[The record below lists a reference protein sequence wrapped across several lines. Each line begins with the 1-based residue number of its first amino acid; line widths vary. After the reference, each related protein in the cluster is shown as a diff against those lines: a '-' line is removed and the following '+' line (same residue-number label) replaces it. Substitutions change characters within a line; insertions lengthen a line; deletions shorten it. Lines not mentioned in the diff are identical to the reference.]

1 MRNLFSTKV
10 KIILVVAALLTAAL
24 AIYSGISNQSLP
36 SVIVQGVLAPFR
48 AAGTTLTNTAEKY
61 YSYMFRYEA
70 LDAANKVLE
79 ERIAQM
85 EDVARQADSVARE
98 NERLRKLLDLKAT
111 NEDYKLVDAYII
123 GWSSSDWESTFTINR
138 GTNAGIRENL
148 CAITANGEVVGLVT
162 EVGVNYAVVKTVL
175 DSTLEISGT
184 ISTSGYNGMVKG
196 GYTSGNDT
204 LLQMNYL
211 PSDSIIRNKDQVVTS
226 GSTVYPRGL
235 IIGSVVDAGYEE
247 TGVAKFALLDP
258 AADINS
264 LEQVFI
270 ITAYTTEVVTTP
282 GTSTGSETATAPS
295 ETAAATQQSEFK
307 PDPRQNSLSG
317 LFHVTQLQKQRMLK
331 WTLYVLTG
339 ILLLTIQ
346 DVIMSRVSIFGATT
360 DLPVVYILL
369 ITVIEGVDVGSL
381 FVLFASTI
389 YYFSGSAPGPYCIGL
404 LCAVGIIATLLRQAY
419 LRRTKASIVI
429 CAGIALTIYEMGLF
443 VVGIGL
449 GLTRWD
455 RVFSFL
461 ITAGYSFGVMVLLYP
476 LINKIGLIGGTT
488 WKE

>member
-70 LDAANKVLE
+70 LDAENKVLE

-85 EDVARQADSVARE
+85 EDVARQADSVSRE

-196 GYTSGNDT
+196 GYTSGNLGYSKVLASKLTHATGLDVLSFEYRLAPEHPYPAALEDAERAWDYLMHQGYGARDLVLAGDSAGGNLALCLCMELRRQGRMLPGALLLMSPWTDMSASGASYTERAEMDPMLT
-204 LLQMNYL
+204 LEYIHAVREAYAPGLDPGSSRLSPLFGDFACFPPTLIQVGSHEILY
-211 PSDSIIRNKDQVVTS
+211 SDSER
-226 GSTVYPRGL
+226 
-235 IIGSVVDAGYEE
+235 
-247 TGVAKFALLDP
+247 
-258 AADINS
+258 
-264 LEQVFI
+264 
-270 ITAYTTEVVTTP
+270 
-282 GTSTGSETATAPS
+282 
-295 ETAAATQQSEFK
+295 
-307 PDPRQNSLSG
+307 
-317 LFHVTQLQKQRMLK
+317 
-331 WTLYVLTG
+331 
-339 ILLLTIQ
+339 
-346 DVIMSRVSIFGATT
+346 
-360 DLPVVYILL
+360 
-369 ITVIEGVDVGSL
+369 
-381 FVLFASTI
+381 
-389 YYFSGSAPGPYCIGL
+389 
-404 LCAVGIIATLLRQAY
+404 LCARMKEAGVPCRLEVWEDMWHVFQIFPVK
-419 LRRTKASIVI
+419 KASQ
-429 CAGIALTIYEMGLF
+429 AMENMAQ
-443 VVGIGL
+443 
-449 GLTRWD
+449 
-455 RVFSFL
+455 FL
-461 ITAGYSFGVMVLLYP
+461 LEEL
-476 LINKIGLIGGTT
+476 
-488 WKE
+488 